1 VIVSVTLRLCGL
13 AALLTAQIFYNIFL
27 SVLGNK
33 SA

>member
-1 VIVSVTLRLCGL
+1 LFGL
-13 AALLTAQIFYNIFL
+13 ATLFTAQIFYNIFL